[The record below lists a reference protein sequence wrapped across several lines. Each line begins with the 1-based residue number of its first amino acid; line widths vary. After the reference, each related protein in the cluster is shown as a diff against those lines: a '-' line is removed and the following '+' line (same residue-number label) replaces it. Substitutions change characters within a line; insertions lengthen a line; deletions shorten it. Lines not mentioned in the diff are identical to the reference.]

1 MKLSLLSVLAR
12 LAIGFAVPAFAQEQ
26 NTVDPEVRQQI
37 EALIAKQDEAFN
49 KNDAAGC
56 TAEYTQDAIEVWS
69 WETAGG
75 AAISQQAIEI
85 RAALR
90 LRLSPA
96 KRVRELV
103 QVYPVG
109 DHICAI
115 SEFDHP
121 SGKRGHCVA
130 IYVRELDEWKVR
142 MAYWD

>member
-1 MKLSLLSVLAR
+1 MRLLVTLAG
-12 LAIGFAVPAFAQEQ
+12 LAIGFAVRVLAQEQ
-26 NTVDPEVRQQI
+26 DTVDPEVRQQI

-69 WETAGG
+69 WESAGG

-109 DHICAI
+109 DQICAI
-115 SEFDHP
+115 SEFDHTF
-121 SGKRGHCVA
+121 GKKGYCVA
-130 IYVRELDEWKVR
+130 VYVRELDEWKIR
-142 MAYWD
+142 MAYWK